1 MKDKILYLLCII
13 LGLTIAMGAFSAWM
27 LIAEIPVRST

>member
-1 MKDKILYLLCII
+1 MKDKILYLPSII
-13 LGLTIAMGAFSAWM
+13 LALTIAMGAFSAWM